1 MAARE
6 LPELTNISVEY
17 TCNGETTQEQA
28 RLQGVAALLV
38 ETRRTDALNAPV
50 EVRFRPTPS
59 SPVIHARGLIAAQL
73 PGQGLRVEF
82 TELAEADRRHLVE
95 LLYPPDRDR
104 RAARRVLLASQIRTR
119 VGGQQIVGYSRDV
132 SVGGV
137 YVETETPPVA
147 GSEVT
152 LRFKLKPEAEILEC
166 RAVVAYSV
174 PEEGMGLRFLELPGS
189 VRQAVE
195 EFVGRREP
203 ED

>member
-1 MAARE
+1 
-6 LPELTNISVEY
+6 
-17 TCNGETTQEQA
+17 
-28 RLQGVAALLV
+28 
-38 ETRRTDALNAPV
+38 
-50 EVRFRPTPS
+50 
-59 SPVIHARGLIAAQL
+59 
-73 PGQGLRVEF
+73 GQGLRVEF
-82 TELAEADRRHLVE
+82 TELAEVDRRHLLE
-95 LLYPPDRDR
+95 LLYPSDRDR

-137 YVETETPPVA
+137 YVETETPPAA